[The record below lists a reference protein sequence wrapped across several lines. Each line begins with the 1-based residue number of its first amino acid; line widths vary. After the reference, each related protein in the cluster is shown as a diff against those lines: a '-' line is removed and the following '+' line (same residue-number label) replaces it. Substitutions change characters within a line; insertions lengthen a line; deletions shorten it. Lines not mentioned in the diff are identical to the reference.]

1 MVKTLDITELQ
12 QLVGK
17 LPEVSAAGSILKKA
31 DVISVKGL
39 HGSSRALFSSALF
52 NKNSGVY
59 LYILNDAESA
69 GYFYHDL
76 TQIVG
81 SKDVLFFPSA
91 YKRAAKFGQL
101 DAANE
106 ILRTETLSRLPGCS
120 CRKDGFG

>member
-76 TQIVG
+76 TAISVFPNPTSPQI
-81 SKDVLFFPSA
+81 
-91 YKRAAKFGQL
+91 KR
-101 DAANE
+101 
-106 ILRTETLSRLPGCS
+106 SMGCS
-120 CRKDGFG
+120 LCISAFTSRVAFT